1 MNHAG
6 ARKVK
11 KKRKKK
17 QRLHKEPFIFIHF
30 TDSDLKYYGP
40 DYCEDHEEA
49 IRKAKEDIS
58 FVARKEGYKKNQ
70 IFKPNVS
77 DILRRVDELWQE

>member
-6 ARKVK
+6 ARRVK

-17 QRLHKEPFIFIHF
+17 QRLHKEPYIFIHF
-30 TDSDLKYYGP
+30 TDSGLQYYSPKY
-40 DYCEDHEEA
+40 CNDHDEA
-49 IRKAKEDIS
+49 IQKAKEDIM

-70 IFKPNVS
+70 IFKPNYT